1 MNADQLRN
9 TFTKFFV
16 DRDHLALPAASLV
29 PNDPSMLF
37 TIAGMVQ
44 FKPYFLGEA
53 PPPGPRATTVQPCV
67 RTVDIDVIGTTSR
80 HVTFFEMLGNFSF
93 GEYFKDLAIAYAW
106 ELFTDA
112 LGLDPEQLWVTVH
125 VSDDE
130 ADALWREVPG
140 LLEGRLQRLEE
151 DNFWKMGETGPC
163 GPCSEIF
170 FDRGPKYG
178 PGGGPAQ
185 GGERYVEL
193 WNLVFMQYERHHDG
207 SLTALPRRNIDTGA
221 GLDRILTQI
230 QGVES
235 VFDTDLVAPILEA
248 ASAATG
254 RVYGSTEE
262 TDIGLRIVADHARTF
277 TFLISDGVFP
287 SNESRGYVL
296 RRLIRRAVLVAQR
309 LGAKGLVTPGVID
322 VVTDVM
328 GSAYPKL
335 LRERDMIKRI
345 ALHEEEAFLRT
356 LRSGTTLLEAELA
369 AGSAVGGDVAF
380 QLHDTY
386 GFPIDLTEEIA
397 RERGIAVDRHG
408 FDLAM
413 EEQRQRA
420 REAGRAVASAS
431 ERVTAAWSEIRTEFG
446 PTQFLGYHEAKVEAR
461 VLAVIPSS
469 VEKSFANVDGEQAPE
484 SANLIE
490 VFLDRTPFYAEGGG
504 QVGDTGWITTTTGR
518 VSVLD
523 TTTVVEGLIRH
534 LGYLLEGSIEAGQ
547 EAEATIDCDRRESI
561 RRNHTGTHLLHWALR
576 QVLGDHVRQQG
587 SLVAPDRL
595 RFDFS
600 HFGPMSEEEIAQVE
614 DLVNSEILRNEP
626 VRVYE
631 TTRKQAEGAGAIAF
645 FGEKYGENVRVV
657 KAGQFSV
664 ELCGGTHVSSLG
676 TIGPLQ
682 VVSESSIGSNTRRLE
697 AVTGKASLERFRF
710 YERTVEEAA
719 QRLRTQPS
727 DLVSAVDRLFA
738 NQRMLEEQLRTLRS
752 DQLRK
757 EADVLAAEAAGP
769 TGGPA
774 TAGPATAGP
783 ATAGPATAGPAGRGA
798 VGRVVARRDGLEA
811 GELRDL
817 AIAVRDHP
825 GVEAVGLV
833 GITGPERVA
842 VVVAARKSSGTDAR
856 AAAVLAAA
864 AVGGGGGGAAEL
876 ATAGGRNVA
885 SVDQALAKLSEA
897 LGSHAEFASEPKH
910 EPGLEREVRAEPIS
924 EVESESEQGQ
934 DHDSKPEL
942 EGKSDSMAATDLAPD
957 QGLMAGSRPVTG
969 ADPAAESGEAAESA
983 PASETHGPVSA

>member
-1 MNADQLRN
+1 VNADQLRN

-16 DRDHLALPAASLV
+16 ERGHLALPAASLV

-44 FKPYFLGEA
+44 FKPYFLGES

-93 GEYFKDLAIAYAW
+93 GEYFKELAIAYAW
-106 ELFTDA
+106 ELFTEV

-130 ADALWREVPG
+130 AEALWHDVPG
-140 LLEGRLQRLEE
+140 LIEGRLQRLDE

-207 SLTALPRRNIDTGA
+207 SLSALPRRNIDTGA

-230 QGVES
+230 QKVES

-262 TDIGLRIVADHARTF
+262 TDIGLRIVADHARTL

-287 SNESRGYVL
+287 TNESRGYVL

-322 VVTDVM
+322 VVADVM
-328 GSAYPKL
+328 GTAYPKL
-335 LRERDMIKRI
+335 ERDRDLIKRI

-369 AGSAVGGDVAF
+369 AGGAAVGGDVAF

-397 RERGIAVDRHG
+397 RERGIVVDREG

-420 REAGRAVASAS
+420 REAGRAVTSAP
-431 ERVTAAWSEIRTEFG
+431 EGVAAAWSEIRTVFG
-446 PTQFLGYHEAKVEAR
+446 PTQFLGYQDAEAEAR
-461 VLAVIPSS
+461 VLAVVTSS
-469 VEKSFANVDGEQAPE
+469 LDKSFANVDGERAPE
-484 SANLIE
+484 SAELIE

-504 QVGDTGWITTTTGR
+504 QVGDTGFITTATGKVR
-518 VSVLD
+518 VLD
-523 TTTVVEGLIRH
+523 ATPVVEGLTRH
-534 LGYLLEGSIEAGQ
+534 LGYLLEGSIETGQ
-547 EAEATIDCDRRESI
+547 EATAAIDFARRESI

-600 HFGPMSEEEIAQVE
+600 HFGPMSGEEISAVE
-614 DLVNSEILRNEP
+614 DLVNSEVLRNEP

-631 TTRKQAEGAGAIAF
+631 TTRTQAEGAGAMAF
-645 FGEKYGENVRVV
+645 FGEKYGEVVRVV
-657 KAGQFSV
+657 EAGHRSV

-682 VVSESSIGSNTRRLE
+682 VVSEASIGSNTRRIE
-697 AVTGKASLERFRF
+697 AVTGEASLARFRSF
-710 YERTVEEAA
+710 EHIVEQAA
-719 QRLRTQPS
+719 QRLRTQPA
-727 DLVSAVDRLFA
+727 DLTSALDRLLA
-738 NQRMLEEQLRTLRS
+738 SQRALEEQLRTLRS
-752 DQLRK
+752 DELRK
-757 EADVLAAEAAGP
+757 DADEMAAQAVGDP
-769 TGGPA
+769 D
-774 TAGPATAGP
+774 
-783 ATAGPATAGPAGRGA
+783 GRMA
-798 VGRVVARRDGLEA
+798 GRVVGRRDGLDA
-811 GELRDL
+811 NELRDL

-833 GITGPERVA
+833 GVTGPERVA
-842 VVVAARKSSGTDAR
+842 LVVAAKKGSRVDAR
-856 AAAVLAAA
+856 GVAVMAAR
-864 AVGGGGGGAAEL
+864 AVGGGGGGTPEL
-876 ATAGGRNVA
+876 ATAGGRDVA
-885 SVDQALAKLSEA
+885 GVGEA
-897 LGSHAEFASEPKH
+897 LSKLGGALSRESGPRPEAE
-910 EPGLEREVRAEPIS
+910 
-924 EVESESEQGQ
+924 
-934 DHDSKPEL
+934 
-942 EGKSDSMAATDLAPD
+942 LAP
-957 QGLMAGSRPVTG
+957 
-969 ADPAAESGEAAESA
+969 
-983 PASETHGPVSA
+983 

>member
-1 MNADQLRN
+1 VNADQLRN

-16 DRDHLALPAASLV
+16 ERGHLALPAASLV

-44 FKPYFLGEA
+44 FKPYFLGES

-93 GEYFKDLAIAYAW
+93 GEYFKELAIAYAW
-106 ELFTDA
+106 ELFTEV

-130 ADALWREVPG
+130 AEALWHDVPG
-140 LLEGRLQRLEE
+140 LIEGRLQRLDE

-207 SLTALPRRNIDTGA
+207 SLSALPRRNIDTGA

-230 QGVES
+230 QKVES

-262 TDIGLRIVADHARTF
+262 SDIGLRIVADHARTF

-287 SNESRGYVL
+287 TNESRGYVL

-322 VVTDVM
+322 VVADVM
-328 GSAYPKL
+328 GTAYPKL
-335 LRERDMIKRI
+335 ERDRDLIKRI

-369 AGSAVGGDVAF
+369 AGGAAVGGDVAF

-397 RERGIAVDRHG
+397 RERGIVVDREG

-420 REAGRAVASAS
+420 REAGRAVTSAP
-431 ERVTAAWSEIRTEFG
+431 EGVAAAWSEIRTVFG
-446 PTQFLGYHEAKVEAR
+446 PTQFLGYQDAEAEAR
-461 VLAVIPSS
+461 VLAVVPSS
-469 VEKSFANVDGEQAPE
+469 LDKSFANVDGERAPE
-484 SANLIE
+484 SAELIE

-504 QVGDTGWITTTTGR
+504 QVGDTGFITTATGKVR
-518 VSVLD
+518 VLD
-523 TTTVVEGLIRH
+523 ATPVVEGLTRH
-534 LGYLLEGSIEAGQ
+534 LGYLLEGSIETGQ
-547 EAEATIDCDRRESI
+547 EATAAIDFARRESI

-600 HFGPMSEEEIAQVE
+600 HFGPMSGEEISAVE
-614 DLVNSEILRNEP
+614 DLVNSEVLRNEP

-631 TTRKQAEGAGAIAF
+631 TTRTQAEGAGAMAF
-645 FGEKYGENVRVV
+645 FGEKYGEVVRVV
-657 KAGQFSV
+657 EAGHRSV

-682 VVSESSIGSNTRRLE
+682 VVSEASIGSNTRRIE
-697 AVTGKASLERFRF
+697 AVTGEASLARFRSF
-710 YERTVEEAA
+710 EHIVEQAA
-719 QRLRTQPS
+719 QRLRTQPA
-727 DLVSAVDRLFA
+727 DLTSALDRLLA
-738 NQRMLEEQLRTLRS
+738 SQRALEEQLRTLRS
-752 DQLRK
+752 DELRK
-757 EADVLAAEAAGP
+757 DADEMAAQAVGDP
-769 TGGPA
+769 D
-774 TAGPATAGP
+774 
-783 ATAGPATAGPAGRGA
+783 GRMA
-798 VGRVVARRDGLEA
+798 GRVVGRRDGLDA
-811 GELRDL
+811 NELRDL

-833 GITGPERVA
+833 GVTGPERVA
-842 VVVAARKSSGTDAR
+842 LVVAAKKGSRVDAR
-856 AAAVLAAA
+856 GVAVMAAR
-864 AVGGGGGGAAEL
+864 AVGGGGGGTPEL
-876 ATAGGRNVA
+876 ATAGGRDVA
-885 SVDQALAKLSEA
+885 GVGEA
-897 LGSHAEFASEPKH
+897 LSKLGGALSRESGPRPEAE
-910 EPGLEREVRAEPIS
+910 
-924 EVESESEQGQ
+924 
-934 DHDSKPEL
+934 
-942 EGKSDSMAATDLAPD
+942 LAP
-957 QGLMAGSRPVTG
+957 
-969 ADPAAESGEAAESA
+969 
-983 PASETHGPVSA
+983 

>member
-1 MNADQLRN
+1 MNADQLRS

-16 DRDHLALPAASLV
+16 ERGHLALPAASLV

-44 FKPYFLGEA
+44 FKPYFLGES
-53 PPPGPRATTVQPCV
+53 PPPGLRATTVQPCV

-93 GEYFKDLAIAYAW
+93 GDYFKDMAIAYAW
-106 ELFTDA
+106 ELFTDV

-130 ADALWREVPG
+130 AATLWRDVPG
-140 LLEGRLQRLEE
+140 LLEGRLQRLDE

-170 FDRGPKYG
+170 FDRGPRYG

-193 WNLVFMQYERHHDG
+193 WNLVFMQYERHRDG

-248 ASAATG
+248 ASSATG

-277 TFLISDGVFP
+277 TFLIADGVFP
-287 SNESRGYVL
+287 SNEGRGYVL

-322 VVTDVM
+322 VVTEVM
-328 GSAYPKL
+328 GAAYSKL
-335 LRERDMIKRI
+335 ERDRDLIKRI

-369 AGSAVGGDVAF
+369 AGGSAVGGDVAF

-397 RERGIAVDRHG
+397 RERGIVVDRRG

-413 EEQRQRA
+413 EEQRRRA
-420 REAGRAVASAS
+420 REAGRAVTSAP
-431 ERVTAAWSEIRTEFG
+431 EAVTAAWSEIRTVFG
-446 PTQFLGYHEAKVEAR
+446 PTQFLGYQEAEVEAR
-461 VLAVIPSS
+461 VLAVVPSA
-469 VEKSFANVDGEQAPE
+469 VDKSFANIDGEQAPKT
-484 SANLIE
+484 AALIE

-504 QVGDTGWITTTTGR
+504 QVGDTGSITTSTGR
-518 VSVLD
+518 VRVLD
-523 TTTVVEGLIRH
+523 ATSVVEGLTRH
-534 LGYLLEGSIEAGQ
+534 LGYLVDGSVEAGQ
-547 EAEATIDCDRRESI
+547 EAAAAIDYERRESI

-587 SLVAPDRL
+587 SLVAPERL

-600 HFGPMSEEEIAQVE
+600 HFGPLSEEETARVE
-614 DLVNSEILRNEP
+614 DLVNSEVLRNAP

-631 TTRKQAEGAGAIAF
+631 TTRKQAESAGAMAF
-645 FGEKYGENVRVV
+645 FGEKYGEVVRVV
-657 KAGQFSV
+657 EAGHYSV

-682 VVSESSIGSNTRRLE
+682 VVSEASIGSNTRRIE
-697 AVTGKASLERFRF
+697 AVTGEASLVRVRLFER
-710 YERTVEEAA
+710 VVQQAA

-727 DLVSAVDRLFA
+727 DLASAVDRLLA
-738 NQRMLEEQLRTLRS
+738 SQRTLEEQLRTLRG
-752 DQLRK
+752 DQMRK
-757 EADVLAAEAAGP
+757 EADALATGAVGAP
-769 TGGPA
+769 GGPL
-774 TAGPATAGP
+774 
-783 ATAGPATAGPAGRGA
+783 
-798 VGRVVARRDGLEA
+798 VGRVVGRRDGLEA

-817 AIAVRDHP
+817 AIAVRDHA

-833 GITGPERVA
+833 GVTGPDRVA
-842 VVVAARKSSGTDAR
+842 VVVAAKKSSGIDAR
-856 AAAVLAAA
+856 TAAVLASV
-864 AVGGGGGGAAEL
+864 AVGGGGGGTPEL

-885 SVDQALAKLSEA
+885 GVEEALLKLGEA
-897 LGSHAEFASEPKH
+897 LGRRPDEPLPEFGSGSEP
-910 EPGLEREVRAEPIS
+910 EPEPRPGS
-924 EVESESEQGQ
+924 RPG
-934 DHDSKPEL
+934 
-942 EGKSDSMAATDLAPD
+942 
-957 QGLMAGSRPVTG
+957 AGSRPG
-969 ADPAAESGEAAESA
+969 SEPDGSA
-983 PASETHGPVSA
+983 SA